1 MIKTEKLGKLSISLG
16 LILVVFLLMAF
27 VLGTTANADEL
38 DAADDIEVVDTEV
51 VDTEAVDAEAVDT
64 EAVDDVEVVEDAED
78 VALTNFASAVKYALP
93 AVEENELT
101 DVVEGAKDAVT
112 GGSVSDI
119 INGIINGDDPIDNDF
134 ASKEGNNF
142 KGGPHW
148 YLLIENYMFLP
159 DDIEITLWSDL
170 SAPHYYQVLT
180 KANLVERLGY
190 IRIPAGV
197 PVYVK
202 TNHDVDCYRML
213 KLTVEGA
220 VIFDGNTGAPPVLHN
235 NH

>member
-38 DAADDIEVVDTEV
+38 DAADDIEVVDTE
-51 VDTEAVDAEAVDT
+51 
-64 EAVDDVEVVEDAED
+64 AVDDVEVVEDAED
-78 VALTNFASAVKYALP
+78 VALTDLASAVKDALP
-93 AVEENELT
+93 AVEENELS

-112 GGSVSDI
+112 GGSASDI
-119 INGIINGDDPIDNDF
+119 IDNDF

-197 PVYVK
+197 PVFVK

-213 KLTVEGA
+213 KLTIEGA
-220 VIFDGNTGAPPVLHN
+220 VIFDGITYAPPVLHN
-235 NH
+235 NHQEVYSNV

>member
-51 VDTEAVDAEAVDT
+51 VDTEVVDTEAVDTEVVDTEAVDAEAVDT

-78 VALTNFASAVKYALP
+78 VALTNFASAVKDALP
-93 AVEENELT
+93 TVEENELT
-101 DVVEGAKDAVT
+101 DVVEDAKDAVT

-190 IRIPAGV
+190 IRIPAG
-197 PVYVK
+197 
-202 TNHDVDCYRML
+202 L
-213 KLTVEGA
+213 WLE
-220 VIFDGNTGAPPVLHN
+220 
-235 NH
+235 

>member
-27 VLGTTANADEL
+27 VFGTTANADEL
-38 DAADDIEVVDTEV
+38 DAADDIEVVD
-51 VDTEAVDAEAVDT
+51 A
-64 EAVDDVEVVEDAED
+64 EAVDDVEVVEDSED
-78 VALTNFASAVKYALP
+78 VALTNLASAVKAALP

-112 GGSVSDI
+112 GGSISDI

-159 DDIEITLWSDL
+159 DHSLVRPFSTSLL
-170 SAPHYYQVLT
+170 SGTDQGKP
-180 KANLVERLGY
+180 R
-190 IRIPAGV
+190 
-197 PVYVK
+197 
-202 TNHDVDCYRML
+202 
-213 KLTVEGA
+213 
-220 VIFDGNTGAPPVLHN
+220 
-235 NH
+235 

>member
-78 VALTNFASAVKYALP
+78 AALTDLASAVKYALP
-93 AVEENELT
+93 AVEENELA
-101 DVVEGAKDAVT
+101 DVVEDAKDAVT

-119 INGIINGDDPIDNDF
+119 INGIINGDGPIDNDF
-134 ASKEGNNF
+134 AS
-142 KGGPHW
+142 
-148 YLLIENYMFLP
+148 
-159 DDIEITLWSDL
+159 
-170 SAPHYYQVLT
+170 
-180 KANLVERLGY
+180 
-190 IRIPAGV
+190 
-197 PVYVK
+197 
-202 TNHDVDCYRML
+202 
-213 KLTVEGA
+213 
-220 VIFDGNTGAPPVLHN
+220 
-235 NH
+235 